1 MIRSV
6 RSLAS
11 TIATPSPDSCAPAAS
26 PSGPKAR
33 GGEPARNPRR
43 TGELYARFAIGLL
56 AMAAAA
62 FSVPAPAASG
72 KADPLTTVAERSGFR
87 ITGRYEEVERLCPEF
102 AKAWPDAVR
111 CTEFG
116 RTPEGRPMLAIV
128 ASRSGALTPEDA
140 RERGIPVMLWQG
152 GIHAGEIDGKDAGFL
167 ALRELLQGK
176 LARGA
181 LDRFV
186 LVFVPVFNVD
196 GHERFGRWNRP
207 NQNGPEEM
215 GWRVTAQNFNLN
227 RDYMKADTPEMQ
239 SMLRLL
245 DAWDPVLYVD
255 LHVTDG
261 AQFQADTSNNLEPL
275 HTGDSELQTLGR
287 ALVAD
292 LNGTLKSHGF
302 IALDFYPSFRVADDP
317 MSGFDASSYPPRF
330 STGYWALR
338 NRFSLLVETH
348 SWKDYPR
355 RVKITHDTIVALADM
370 MAKQGKQ
377 WRDAMRDADARAAR
391 LGGQDVTIEYD
402 VGPHTVTIDFPGY
415 AYTREPSAISGA
427 LVTKYDPSKPQVW
440 HVPYR
445 DTLVP
450 KLTVRA
456 PRGGYVVP
464 AAYAAWLG
472 ERLSI
477 HGIRFERLDKA
488 VPDATVE
495 AFRATK
501 VTLAPATFEGRTTAK
516 IEGAWGQ
523 EKRDIPAGSLLV
535 PIAQP
540 KARLIMAL
548 LEPQHSDS
556 YAAWGFFNNSFE
568 PKEYMEPYVAEQV
581 AKEML
586 ASRPEVARAFRERLA
601 SDPEF
606 AKDPDARLE
615 FFYRLHPSWDE
626 RLNLYPV
633 LRVESTTPR

>member
-1 MIRSV
+1 LEIARMHGIFANGRVSAANLIGDIKRREPKRRDPHRARGFSSAV
-6 RSLAS
+6 TAILLMLAG
-11 TIATPSPDSCAPAAS
+11 TATALAAPAKGDA
-26 PSGPKAR
+26 
-33 GGEPARNPRR
+33 
-43 TGELYARFAIGLL
+43 L
-56 AMAAAA
+56 A
-62 FSVPAPAASG
+62 
-72 KADPLTTVAERSGFR
+72 TVAERSGFR
-87 ITGRYEEVERLCPEF
+87 VTGRYEEVERLCPDF

-116 RTPEGRPMLAIV
+116 RTPEGRPMLALV
-128 ASRSGALTPEDA
+128 VSRSGALTPEDA
-140 RERGIPVMLWQG
+140 RERAIPVMLWQG

-167 ALRELLQGK
+167 ALREMLQGK
-176 LARGA
+176 IAKGA
-181 LDRFV
+181 LESAV
-186 LVFVPVFNVD
+186 IVFVPVFNVD

-215 GWRVTAQNFNLN
+215 GWRVTAQNINLN
-227 RDYMKADTPEMQ
+227 RDYMKADAPEMQ

-261 AQFQADTSNNLEPL
+261 AQFEPDTSNNLEPQR
-275 HTGDSELQTLGR
+275 TGDANLQTLGR
-287 ALVAD
+287 ALVGD
-292 LNGTLKSHGF
+292 LNKTLASQGF
-302 IALDFYPSFRVADDP
+302 LALDFYPSFRVSDDP

-330 STGYWALR
+330 STGYWALH

-355 RVKITHDTIVALADM
+355 RVKITHNTIVALADM
-370 MAKQGKQ
+370 MTKQGKQ
-377 WRDAMRDADARAAR
+377 WRSAMHDADARAAK

-402 VGPHTVTIDFPGY
+402 VGPHTVTIDFRGY

-477 HGIRFERLDKA
+477 HGIRFERLDKTVRGA
-488 VPDATVE
+488 SVE

-501 VTLAPATFEGRTTAK
+501 VTLAPASFEGHTAAK

-523 EKRDIPAGSLLV
+523 EKRDLPAGSLIV

-540 KARLIMAL
+540 EARLVMAL

-568 PKEYMEPYVAEQV
+568 QKEYMEPYVEEQV

-586 ASRPEVARAFRERLA
+586 AARPEVAKAFRERLA
-601 SDPEF
+601 NDPEF
-606 AKDPDARLE
+606 AKNPDARLE
-615 FFYRLHPSWDE
+615 FFYRRHSSWDE
-626 RLNLYPV
+626 QRDLYPV
-633 LRVESTTPR
+633 LRIESTTPR

>member
-1 MIRSV
+1 MK
-6 RSLAS
+6 SLVALIAALLCSLPVVAAS
-11 TIATPSPDSCAPAAS
+11 T
-26 PSGPKAR
+26 
-33 GGEPARNPRR
+33 
-43 TGELYARFAIGLL
+43 
-56 AMAAAA
+56 
-62 FSVPAPAASG
+62 
-72 KADPLTTVAERSGFR
+72 KADALSTVSERSGFR
-87 ITGRYEEVERLCPEF
+87 VTGRYEEVERLCPEF
-102 AKAWPDAVR
+102 AKTWPGAVR

-116 RTPEGRPMLAIV
+116 RTPEGRPMLALV
-128 ASRSGALTPEDA
+128 ASRSGVLTPDDA
-140 RERGIPVMLWQG
+140 RERGIPVMLMQG

-167 ALRELLQGK
+167 ALREMLQGK
-176 LARGA
+176 VAKGA
-181 LDRFV
+181 LDNFV

-227 RDYMKADTPEMQ
+227 RDYMKADAPEMQ

-261 AQFQADTSNNLEPL
+261 AQFEPDTSNNLEPAL
-275 HTGDSELQTLGR
+275 TGDSSLQPLGR
-287 ALVAD
+287 ALIAD
-292 LNGTLKSHGF
+292 LSKTLTSQGF

-317 MSGFDASSYPPRF
+317 ASGFDVSTYPPRF
-330 STGYWALR
+330 STGYWALH

-355 RVKITHDTIVALADM
+355 RVKITHHTIVALADM

-377 WRDAMRDADARAAR
+377 WRAATRDADTRAAR
-391 LGGQDVTIEYD
+391 LGGQDVPIEYD
-402 VGPHTVTIDFPGY
+402 VGPHTTTIDFRGY

-427 LVTKYDPSKPQVW
+427 LVTKYDPSKPQVF
-440 HVPYR
+440 HLPFR
-445 DTLVP
+445 DTVVP

-456 PRGGYVVP
+456 PRGGYVIP

-477 HGIRFERLDKA
+477 HGIRFDRIDKA
-488 VPDATVE
+488 TSAANVE

-501 VTLAPATFEGRTTAK
+501 VTLAPATFESHTTAT
-516 IEGAWGQ
+516 IEGAWGP
-523 EKRDIPAGSLLV
+523 EKRDIPAGSLFV

-540 KARLIMAL
+540 AARLILAL

-556 YAAWGFFNNSFE
+556 YAAWGFFNGAFE
-568 PKEYMEPYVAEQV
+568 QKEYMEPYVAEQV

-586 ASRPEVARAFRERLA
+586 ATRPDVAQAFRERLA
-601 SDPEF
+601 SDPAF
-606 AKDPDARLE
+606 AKDPDARLD
-615 FFYRLHPSWDE
+615 FFYRRHPSWDE
-626 RLNLYPV
+626 RVNLYPV
-633 LRVESTTPR
+633 FRIQGSRP